1 MKNVNMISNLNCI
14 TKRLKG
20 WVHNYLFLVLNT
32 FRHFH
37 TAFNAIFSKYN
48 SNKSFKSPTHPI
60 SESQISSFKD
70 FKSNKV
76 HFTKIN
82 SRFQAREKIHF
93 IESDDQ
99 NRTRSSKIERSI
111 YLEVN
116 KTEFWSVNSE

>member
-1 MKNVNMISNLNCI
+1 MISNSNCI
-14 TKRLKG
+14 KELLKQS
-20 WVHNYLFLVLNT
+20 VHNYIFLVLNT
-32 FRHFH
+32 FHH
-37 TAFNAIFSKYN
+37 VQAAFNAILSKYN
-48 SNKSFKSPTHPI
+48 SNKRFKSPTHPP
-60 SESQISSFKD
+60 SESQITSFKD

>member
-1 MKNVNMISNLNCI
+1 MISNSNCI
-14 TKRLKG
+14 KKRLKQPID
-20 WVHNYLFLVLNT
+20 NYIFLMLNT
-32 FRHFH
+32 FHH
-37 TAFNAIFSKYN
+37 VQTAFNEILAKYN
-48 SNKSFKSPTHPI
+48 SNKSFKSPTHPP

-99 NRTRSSKIERSI
+99 NRTRSSKIERLI